1 MSGFIGGPP
10 APAPAPGQPTCER
23 IIRRPSTAC
32 GKVATEENGQ
42 TLCSRCRLDQDEAAL
57 PRDPLHN
64 LDAIRRRHSVHQDA
78 PPQRRRYPGEAF
90 DILRWRTCRIEVLTF
105 TLGEEGSGADTS
117 FELLGHPWQYE
128 QFPGMGGRCVVIR
141 WRFYHPGK
149 PGYLE
154 ATWEEHRR
162 RGERLKRS
170 FITYSPRAS
179 TKDAARL
186 LGLWPQGPQDT
197 PDPGKRGPRPRAP
210 EDVLNKL
217 AVSLARHCSDT
228 DMAPAECDREVMAT
242 AAGYSPGALDNLMDL
257 HKIHNADV
265 ISLADQLLE
274 DDQLLETSWHQVLE
288 LDGTRPS
295 IREGTQPDNRV
306 RPKEQRHAP
315 NTHPQRGRSR
325 GPAQGGTP

>member
-10 APAPAPGQPTCER
+10 APPPAPGQPTCGR

-78 PPQRRRYPGEAF
+78 LPQRRRYPGEAF

-128 QFPGMGGRCVVIR
+128 QFPGMGGGCVVIR

-154 ATWEEHRR
+154 VTWEEHRS

-170 FITYSPRAS
+170 LITYSPRAS

-186 LGLWPQGPQDT
+186 LGLWPSGRQKEPSSG
-197 PDPGKRGPRPRAP
+197 GRGSWPRSR
-210 EDVLNKL
+210 ENVLNKL
-217 AVSLARHCSDT
+217 AAYLARHCKD
-228 DMAPAECDREVMAT
+228 DDIAPAECDRPVIAG
-242 AAGYSPGALDNLMDL
+242 AASYTLRGLHNLMNH
-257 HKIHNADV
+257 HKIYNADV
-265 ISLADQLLE
+265 IARAEWLLE

-288 LDGTRPS
+288 LDGIRPS
-295 IREGTQPDNRV
+295 TRTVTRPDNRV
-306 RPKEQRHAP
+306 RQKEQSHAP
-315 NTHPQRGRSR
+315 NAHPQRGRNR
-325 GPAQGGTP
+325 GPAQGGSP